1 MMPKYNLL
9 DHGKAAEFLWLSFEV
24 QTKKLYNSGSF
35 SFKLFCLL
43 LLIILKWF
51 MKNFFGSTLHQ
62 NPFLFTLI
70 THMCMCTYICLYV
83 CVHVCVC
90 ISISIYI
97 FISIL
102 AIHNYRYTWNLN
114 FV

>member
-1 MMPKYNLL
+1 MPKYNLL

-51 MKNFFGSTLHQ
+51 MKNFFWLH
-62 NPFLFTLI
+62 LTSKSILI
-70 THMCMCTYICLYV
+70 HINYTYVYVYLYMFV
-83 CVHVCVC
+83 CVRARVCVY
-90 ISISIYI
+90 IYI
-97 FISIL
+97 YIYIYLHFSHPQL
-102 AIHNYRYTWNLN
+102 
-114 FV
+114 